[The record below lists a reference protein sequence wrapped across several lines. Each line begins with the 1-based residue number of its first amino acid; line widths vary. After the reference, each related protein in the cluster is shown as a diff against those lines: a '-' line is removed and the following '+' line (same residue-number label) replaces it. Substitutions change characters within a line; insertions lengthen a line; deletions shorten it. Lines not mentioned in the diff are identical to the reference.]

1 MNDVSHRALRHFP
14 RRALVLATA
23 LVLAFAGGLCEAG
36 TGLVAVVGGGKAPD
50 AKTISLV
57 AEAAAKEAGWTMA
70 PSALDARGAREAA
83 ACMERDRPLPCLA
96 PLLSPRGAD
105 RLLFLDVGPAP
116 EEPDVLRITAIVIL
130 SENGAPSVR
139 ERFCRDCDDAKLR
152 AAASELVRTIIRAA
166 AVTAGR
172 TVIDVRVEPAGAWIY
187 FDGEALPPE
196 SEAAG
201 SRARIPTYPGA
212 HTVTAEKEGFASA
225 LRNVTVAEGETASVP
240 ITLRALSTRA
250 SSPADPVP
258 GGTSGGWRTPLG
270 WGLVGAG
277 VAALATGGV
286 LIALDEDRAVGP
298 EEDHAEFSFNSASF
312 GTKVAIAGA
321 VSVGTGA
328 LLLLLRPKA
337 AKPSSRSAPAVSAV
351 PGGVALTWMK
361 AF

>member
-1 MNDVSHRALRHFP
+1 MRGAVAL
-14 RRALVLATA
+14 AAA
-23 LVLAFAGGLCEAG
+23 ALAFAGGLCEAG

-57 AEAAAKEAGWTMA
+57 AEAAAKEAGWTVA
-70 PSALDARGAREAA
+70 PSALDARNAREAA

-96 PLLSPRGAD
+96 PLMSPRGAD

-116 EEPDVLRITAIVIL
+116 EEPGVLRITAIVIL

-152 AAASELVRTIIRAA
+152 AAASELVRALIRAA
-166 AVTAGR
+166 AITAGR

-187 FDGEALPPE
+187 FDGEPLPPE

-225 LRNVTVAEGETASVP
+225 LRNVTIAEGETASVP

-250 SSPADPVP
+250 PNPADPVP
-258 GGTSGGWRTPLG
+258 GRAPSDWRTPLG

-286 LIALDEDRAVGP
+286 LVALDEDQAAGP
-298 EEDHAEFSFNSASF
+298 EEDHAELYLDSSSF
-312 GTKVAIAGA
+312 GTKVMVAGA
-321 VSVGTGA
+321 VSAGAGA
-328 LLLLLRPKA
+328 LLLLLRPKV
-337 AKPSSRSAPAVSAV
+337 AKRPSQSGASVSAV
-351 PGGVALTWMK
+351 LGGVALTWVK